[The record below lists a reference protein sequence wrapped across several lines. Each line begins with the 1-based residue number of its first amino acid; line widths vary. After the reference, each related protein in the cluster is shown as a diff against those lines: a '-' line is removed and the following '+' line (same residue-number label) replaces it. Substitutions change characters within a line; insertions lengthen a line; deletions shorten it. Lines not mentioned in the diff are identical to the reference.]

1 MRDLVVSGMFL
12 VMIVYAVP
20 RPWAGILVWSWLGYM
35 NPHRLAYGF
44 AFTFPF
50 AAITAGVILLGMLLS
65 SEPKKLPLTRE
76 TLTLMLFMAWFT
88 FTTFFALNPESAW
101 HGWDRSFKIE
111 LMILVTTMVMRE
123 RHRLHLL
130 TWVIVLSLGFY
141 GVKGGLVAIASGGT
155 KMVQG
160 PSDSFI
166 SGNNEI
172 ALAMVMIIPLMRY
185 LQLQAENRR
194 VYQGLLAAQILTVLA
209 VLCTYSRAGFLAVT
223 VVLFLMALKSRK
235 RLVYS
240 ALIVTTIALLISF
253 MPDQWSQR
261 MGTIKTYQQD
271 ASAMG
276 RINAWHF
283 AYNLA
288 SDKPITGGGFG
299 VFTRELFHKY
309 APDPLDH
316 HDAHSIYFQLLAEQG
331 YPGLFIFLV
340 LGVFSWRSA
349 SWTLRHAA
357 RLPNMLWAS
366 DLAAMCQVSF
376 AGYAVGGAF
385 AGLAYFDLPYHLMA
399 IVVLCKALV
408 RDAEYQEEL
417 EPESVAETRG
427 SELDLSEEGAAHA
440 V

>member
-1 MRDLVVSGMFL
+1 MRDLIVTGMFL

-44 AFTFPF
+44 AYGFPF
-50 AAITAGVILLGMLLS
+50 AAITAGVILFGMVLS
-65 SEPKKLPLTRE
+65 SEPKRLPLTRE
-76 TLTLMLFMAWFT
+76 TLMLLLFMAWFT
-88 FTTFFALNPESAW
+88 FTTFFALNPEGAW
-101 HGWDRSFKIE
+101 NDWNRSIKIE
-111 LMILVTTMVMRE
+111 FMILVTMIVMRE
-123 RHRLHLL
+123 RKRLHLL

-141 GVKGGLVAIASGGT
+141 GIKGGLLAIATGGST
-155 KMVQG
+155 MVQG

-172 ALAMVMIIPLMRY
+172 ALALVMIIPLMRY
-185 LQLQAENRR
+185 LQLQTGNRR
-194 VYQGLLAAQILTVLA
+194 IYQGLLGAQILTVLA
-209 VLCTYSRAGFLAVT
+209 VLCTYSRAGFLAVV
-223 VVLFLMALKSRK
+223 VVLLLMALKSRK

-240 ALIVTTIALLISF
+240 ALIATAVALLISF

-261 MGTIKTYQQD
+261 MHTIKTYQQD

-288 SDKPITGGGFG
+288 SERPVTGGGFA

-309 APDPLDH
+309 APDPLDQ
-316 HDAHSIYFQLLAEQG
+316 HDAHSIYFQILAEHG
-331 YPGLFIFLV
+331 YPGLLMFLS
-340 LGVFSWRSA
+340 LGFFTWRTA
-349 SWTLRHAA
+349 SWTIRRSRDVPSMVWAA
-357 RLPNMLWAS
+357 
-366 DLAAMCQVSF
+366 DLCSMCQVSL

-399 IVVLCKALV
+399 IVVLCKILV
-408 RDAEYQEEL
+408 REEEDQEEL
-417 EPESVAETRG
+417 AARDREARVAEPEAW
-427 SELDLSEEGAAHA
+427 EEGAAHA